1 MDGYSWIALL
11 TLIVTV
17 VAVWMIRKPKEY
29 KYSMLDTSGV
39 ILNTVLIV
47 MIYPPLSVVGAL
59 FEIGRFATE
68 PLSIFLESATITM
81 FCRADHFC
89 VSGRCCRSVELHTE
103 LVEFSVSALL
113 RLFITERCY
122 FVICFYGKSTCEKS
136 VFNAKSDCR
145 CCSFGTESKGTFA
158 FVCECVHFLLYD
170 ICSIA
175 NTSLEKL
182 GFFECWESYFFVSC

>member
-59 FEIGRFATE
+59 FEIGQFATE
-68 PLSIFLESATITM
+68 PLSIFLEGATIVM
-81 FCRADHFC
+81 GRLMPAISVAGIGASVILRRKEKPGLSFLVQFAGGMWFCIMMLLAKL
-89 VSGRCCRSVELHTE
+89 SG
-103 LVEFSVSALL
+103 
-113 RLFITERCY
+113 
-122 FVICFYGKSTCEKS
+122 
-136 VFNAKSDCR
+136 
-145 CCSFGTESKGTFA
+145 
-158 FVCECVHFLLYD
+158 
-170 ICSIA
+170 
-175 NTSLEKL
+175 
-182 GFFECWESYFFVSC
+182 SY